1 MDVHKN
7 IYSGSVR
14 AAEAEICG
22 GLIRRERFSVISQKN
37 MFLLGA
43 N

>member
-1 MDVHKN
+1 LDVYKN

-22 GLIRRERFSVISQKN
+22 GLIRGERF
-37 MFLLGA
+37 
-43 N
+43 